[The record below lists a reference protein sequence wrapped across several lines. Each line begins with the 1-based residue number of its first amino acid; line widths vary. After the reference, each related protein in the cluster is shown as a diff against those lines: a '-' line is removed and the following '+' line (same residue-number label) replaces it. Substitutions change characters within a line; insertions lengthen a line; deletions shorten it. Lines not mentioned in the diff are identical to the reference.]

1 MSGPDSHDETLT
13 LLADK
18 DQNTME
24 EKLFVLGRCGQ
35 QRISQT
41 VYDDMDAAK
50 EAVGALVDDYKT
62 TLYTNVSRIK
72 KKLTDKL
79 GQKVAAPLLITRA
92 DGVYRIPL
100 KRELV
105 SYR

>member
-1 MSGPDSHDETLT
+1 M
-13 LLADK
+13 LADK

-24 EKLFVLGRCGQ
+24 EKRFVLGRCGQ

-41 VYDDMDAAK
+41 VYDDRDATE
-50 EAVGALVDDYKT
+50 EAAGALVDDYKA

-72 KKLTDKL
+72 KKLTDQL
-79 GQKVAAPLLITRA
+79 GQKAVAPLLITRT
-92 DGVYRIPL
+92 DGVYKIPV